1 MNLKKSKAPP
11 WMAASLRFT
20 LLAVIILLLFAATAP
35 GQSGWPPPFK
45 IRLIPATSHQEAA
58 PPPRTARLLESPRKY
73 PAPDWVEPQATV
85 RQDSLQAQDRLKP
98 SPRHLALT
106 PVAGQAAPQL
116 PQDLWDQPAVSG
128 QGPAHQCPLPPASA
142 FSLQTN
148 LRKYLETWPTPGATG
163 GDDWPE
169 YAGESE
175 EDPD

>member
-1 MNLKKSKAPP
+1 MSLRKSKASP

-20 LLAVIILLLFAATAP
+20 FLAVIILLLFAAAAP

-45 IRLIPATSHQEAA
+45 IPLIPATSHQKAA
-58 PPPRTARLLESPRKY
+58 PSPRTVLRLSE
-73 PAPDWVEPQATV
+73 
-85 RQDSLQAQDRLKP
+85 

-106 PVAGQAAPQL
+106 PVAGQAVPQL

-163 GDDWPE
+163 RDDWPE

-175 EDPD
+175 EDLD